1 MNALHRCLLLVALLP
16 WAAHA
21 TGVPQTHA
29 HHAMQPG
36 MSGMQEDMPGMEM
49 PAAAPSTPAP
59 SGSSAPHAKPPNDHV
74 PPAPPHRASPP
85 MPPVHMAEAMQMDDH
100 AMRGMLLLDRLER
113 RLGPHGDNATTWSAQ
128 AWLGGDI
135 DRLWLDSEGER
146 SRAGTH
152 DACMEVLWGHAVAAF
167 WDTRL
172 GVRHD
177 FGQGPAREWIAFGV
191 EGLAPYWFEVNATF
205 YAGPQGRTA
214 ARLEVTYD
222 LLFTQRLILRPSLEL
237 NAYGRNDRQRGIRAG
252 LSDAELGLRLRYEF
266 SRRFAPYVG
275 VAWTQRRGGEPVPP
289 RRAGEPAHDVTWM
302 AGVRFWF

>member
-1 MNALHRCLLLVALLP
+1 MNALHRCLFLAALLP
-16 WAAHA
+16 WTTHAA
-21 TGVPQTHA
+21 GMPQAHA
-29 HHAMQPG
+29 HHAMKHG
-36 MSGMQEDMPGMEM
+36 MSGMQDMPGMEK
-49 PAAAPSTPAP
+49 PAAAPSIPEP
-59 SGSSAPHAKPPNDHV
+59 SGPAPHAKPPNDHV
-74 PPAPPHRASPP
+74 PPAPPRRVPPP
-85 MPPVHMAEAMQMDDH
+85 MSPAHMAGAMQMDDH

-113 RLGPHGDNATTWSAQ
+113 RLDPHGDNATAWSAQ

-146 SRAGTH
+146 GRDGTR
-152 DACMEVLWGHAVAAF
+152 DAYAEALWGHAVAAF

-177 FGQGPAREWIAFGV
+177 VGQGPAREWLAFGV
-191 EGLAPYWFEVNATF
+191 EGLAPCWFEVNATF

-222 LLFTQRLILRPSLEL
+222 LLFTQRLILQPLLEL
-237 NAYGRNDRQRGIRAG
+237 NAYGRDDPQRGIRAG

-275 VAWTQRRGGEPVPP
+275 VAWTRRRGGEPMPP
-289 RRAGEPAHDVTWM
+289 RRAEEPAHDTTWM